1 MSTIKNEEITETISI
16 EQDNTKYLLHITSI
30 GETISFLIS
39 FTEDNKTKIFLRK
52 LALKEI
58 KDRDSLQI
66 FLPYSCKQFI
76 EFIKTLSDSKQLSLF
91 KKENIVFIEFSTE
104 ILLKKRFID
113 IELFPEDK
121 NFDSIAKELY
131 RELSLNYQILKK
143 ENEEIKKENA
153 ELKKKIEEHDIEIKE
168 IKKMLNPDFNID
180 KLKIGNKSVIM
191 KENEF
196 DMIHLAIKSRLNKEI
211 KELKKLYQASIDGD
225 GAINFHS
232 RCDNIPN
239 TLVIIKSVGNRRF
252 GGFTS
257 VQWSS
262 PSSAEWKDDQNAFL
276 FSLDKKKI
284 YPYKKNGKAIYN
296 YKDYGPYFGDGTDLC
311 ISYHGIQQKH
321 LWTNESSSNP
331 SYEYFGDKNA
341 LSECNGSWISAAEY
355 EVFQV
360 IFTQ

>member
-1 MSTIKNEEITETISI
+1 MLTPNNQEITETLSI
-16 EQDNTKYLLHITSI
+16 EQDHNKYLLHITSV

-39 FTEDNKTKIFLRK
+39 FSEDGKTKIFLRK

-66 FLPYSCKQFI
+66 FLPYSCQQFI
-76 EFIKTLSDSKQLSLF
+76 EFIKTLSEAKKLSLI
-91 KKENIVFIEFSTE
+91 KKENIIFIEFSTE
-104 ILLKKRFID
+104 MLFKQHIID

-143 ENEEIKKENA
+143 ENEEIKKENI
-153 ELKKKIEEHDIEIKE
+153 ELKKKIEEHDNEIKE
-168 IKKMLNPDFNID
+168 IKKMLNPDFNIN
-180 KLKIGNKSVIM
+180 KIKIGNKSVIM
-191 KENEF
+191 NENEF
-196 DMIHLAIKSRLNKEI
+196 DMVHLAIKSRMNKEV

-232 RCDNIPN
+232 RCDSIPN
-239 TLVIIKSVGNRRF
+239 TLVLIKSAGNRRF

-262 PSSAEWKDDQNAFL
+262 PSSSEWKDDPNAFL
-276 FSLDKKKI
+276 FSLDKNKI
-284 YPYKKNGKAIYN
+284 YPYKKDGKAIYN
-296 YKDYGPYFGDGTDLC
+296 YKGCGPYFGNGTDLY
-311 ISYHGIQQKH
+311 IGQHGIQEKH

-331 SYEYFGDKNA
+331 SYDYFGDKNA
-341 LSECNGSWISAAEY
+341 LSECNGSKIYAAEY

-360 IFTQ
+360 IFN

>member
-39 FTEDNKTKIFLRK
+39 FAEDNKTKIFLRK

-153 ELKKKIEEHDIEIKE
+153 ELT
-168 IKKMLNPDFNID
+168 
-180 KLKIGNKSVIM
+180 VIM

-321 LWTNESSSNP
+321 LWTNEPSSNP

-341 LSECNGSWISAAEY
+341 LSECNGSWISASEY

>member
-52 LALKEI
+52 LTLKEI

-262 PSSAEWKDDQNAFL
+262 PSSAEWKDDQTAFL

-284 YPYKKNGKAIYN
+284 YPYKKNGKAIKN

-321 LWTNESSSNP
+321 LWTNEPSSNP